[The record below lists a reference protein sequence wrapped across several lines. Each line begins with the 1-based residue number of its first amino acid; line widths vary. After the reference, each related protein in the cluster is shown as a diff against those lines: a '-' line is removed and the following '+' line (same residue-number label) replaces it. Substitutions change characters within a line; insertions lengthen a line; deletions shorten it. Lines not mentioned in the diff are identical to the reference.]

1 MLCILYTQ
9 CILYIFLYASLLF
22 LLQPIIILTPFLS
35 THIYRGIWPQYYHD
49 IHAFIYVIDITNTHE
64 EIINNINLLKTVCNH
79 IYLKNKPYLIIL
91 NKIDL
96 LPIETSTATINEI
109 TELIT
114 KELATTTNGK
124 VGEANGVAGEVAD
137 TVHTQAP
144 AATTTPTQTL
154 HVCTCTGLLLP
165 TSNPTLPPQTN
176 TETGTDKR
184 NPDMSLEQHIEQLIT
199 TIRHNYDHLQKQVE
213 NDTYTK
219 LKEETLKRLEREKY
233 VLKTKIALAFYRLIN
248 PILLSNTIN
257 KTTLEDPPVV
267 VVTEKDQ
274 DLFTEEEA
282 LPFLSAEINATE
294 LDEGGR
300 RVAML
305 VGYQRLALQIVGGMY
320 APINKHKAALSWA
333 EIEGIVLEI
342 RAQLGLPAL

>member
-1 MLCILYTQ
+1 MTTTPHNSDPYT
-9 CILYIFLYASLLF
+9 L
-22 LLQPIIILTPFLS
+22 

-96 LPIETSTATINEI
+96 LPVDTSTATINEI
-109 TELIT
+109 TQLIT
-114 KELATTTNGK
+114 RELTTNTNNDITNISK
-124 VGEANGVAGEVAD
+124 VGVVGEVVNTTLID
-137 TVHTQAP
+137 TNTQ
-144 AATTTPTQTL
+144 TTPTTPPAI
-154 HVCTCTGLLLP
+154 HICTCTGLLLP
-165 TSNPTLPPQTN
+165 NPSLPPQTN

-184 NPDMSLEQHIEQLIT
+184 NPDKYLEIHIEQLT
-199 TIRHNYDHLQKQVE
+199 TNIRHNYDHLQKQIE

-233 VLKTKIALAFYRLIN
+233 VLKTKIALAFYTLIN

-282 LPFLSAEINATE
+282 IPFLTAEINATE

>member
-1 MLCILYTQ
+1 M
-9 CILYIFLYASLLF
+9 
-22 LLQPIIILTPFLS
+22 
-35 THIYRGIWPQYYHD
+35 
-49 IHAFIYVIDITNTHE
+49 
-64 EIINNINLLKTVCNH
+64 
-79 IYLKNKPYLIIL
+79 
-91 NKIDL
+91 
-96 LPIETSTATINEI
+96 LPIESSIQTINDI

-114 KELATTTNGK
+114 RELATNNTTNGK
-124 VGEANGVAGEVAD
+124 VGEADGVAGEVGEGAD

-154 HVCTCTGLLLP
+154 HICTCTGLLLP

-176 TETGTDKR
+176 TETETDMR
-184 NPDMSLEQHIEQLIT
+184 NPDKSLEIHIEQLIT
-199 TIRHNYDHLQKQVE
+199 NIRHNYDHLQKQVE

-219 LKEETLKRLEREKY
+219 LKEETLKRLERERY
-233 VLKTKIALAFYRLIN
+233 VLKTKIALAFYTLIN
-248 PILLSNTIN
+248 PILLSNTLN
-257 KTTLEDPPVV
+257 KTTLDDPPVV

-282 LPFLSAEINATE
+282 LPFLTAEINATE
-294 LDEGGR
+294 LDAGGR

-305 VGYQRLALQIVGGMY
+305 VGYQRLALQIIGGMY

>member
-1 MLCILYTQ
+1 MTTTPHSSDPYT
-9 CILYIFLYASLLF
+9 L
-22 LLQPIIILTPFLS
+22 

-64 EIINNINLLKTVCNH
+64 EIINNINILKTVINH

-96 LPIETSTATINEI
+96 LPIESSTATINEV
-109 TELIT
+109 TELIIR
-114 KELATTTNGK
+114 ELT
-124 VGEANGVAGEVAD
+124 
-137 TVHTQAP
+137 
-144 AATTTPTQTL
+144 AATTTDNSNKNNTINTEGEVVDTTHTHTQPPATTTSPTQTL
-154 HVCTCTGLLLP
+154 HICTCTGLLLP
-165 TSNPTLPPQTN
+165 TTNPALPPQTN
-176 TETGTDKR
+176 KETGTDKR
-184 NPDMSLEQHIEQLIT
+184 NPDKSLEIHIEQLISN
-199 TIRHNYDHLQKQVE
+199 IRHNYDHLQKQVE

-233 VLKTKIALAFYRLIN
+233 VLKTKIALAFYTLIN
-248 PILLSNTIN
+248 PILLSNTLN
-257 KTTLEDPPVV
+257 KTTLDDPPVV

-282 LPFLSAEINATE
+282 IPFLTSEINATE